1 MKSTTTTGS
10 SISRPGWRRV
20 VALATARLSL
30 GLELTEKL
38 LSRLRAQVRHTVH
51 DKTGLVSHDGL
62 AIPLRWDEPDCAFPH
77 YDSLA
82 HSLWR
87 AQEVTLFRQ
96 FFAAV
101 PPAPTGDYGCGDG
114 SFAQLVAA
122 RIDYGIDYD
131 PAALRAAATRG
142 IYRHLVNST
151 KDTIPLPDALLG
163 SIFANSVLEHVDQ
176 PLDSVREMARLLR
189 PGGVLALTMP
199 LVDFEQQVAEWFGQA
214 EARRV
219 QEHYWHR
226 NLWTEQRWREVLQA
240 AGFTLV
246 EVRRFQPSWFT
257 FHYRMLRLAG
267 RRAFGRFLPS
277 LSERLWRRYRTSYV
291 AMVRAS
297 LQTPADGSN
306 LYVVA
311 RKN

>member
-1 MKSTTTTGS
+1 MNMTTTTGN
-10 SISRPGWRRV
+10 SISRPGWRRRAAL
-20 VALATARLSL
+20 VAARLSL
-30 GLELTEKL
+30 VLELAEKIV
-38 LSRLRAQVRHTVH
+38 SRLRSQAHRKVH
-51 DKTGLVSHDGL
+51 DKTGLVAHDGL

-96 FFAAV
+96 FFASA
-101 PPAPTGDYGCGDG
+101 PPGPTGDYGCGDG

-122 RIDYGIDYD
+122 QVDYGIDYD
-131 PAALRAAATRG
+131 PSALQAAATRR
-142 IYRHLVNST
+142 IYRQLVNST
-151 KDTIPLPDALLG
+151 KETIPLPAGSLG

-199 LVDFEQQVAEWFGQA
+199 LVDFEQQVAEWFGRA

-219 QEHYWHR
+219 QELYWHR
-226 NLWTEQRWREVLQA
+226 NLWTEQHWREVLQA

-297 LQTPADGSN
+297 LQNPADGSN